1 MVVVVGVVVAGVG
14 AGAGAGAGADPS
26 PPSAGGVSPPSP
38 PPSAGVSTSDVV
50 LVGASTPP
58 APASV
63 SVEFVSSAN
72 VIWFVKI
79 VRKVEIRMT
88 E

>member
-1 MVVVVGVVVAGVG
+1 MVVGVVVAGVG

-26 PPSAGGVSPPSP
+26 PPSAGGVSPPSS

-50 LVGASTPP
+50 LVEASTPP
-58 APASV
+58 APV

-72 VIWFVKI
+72 VSWFVKI
-79 VRKVEIRMT
+79 VRKVEKRMT

>member
-14 AGAGAGAGADPS
+14 AGAVAGAGAAS